1 MIIYQDEYIVAI
13 NKPAGLLV
21 HASLID
27 KHETQNALQILRNF
41 LGRVVYPVHRLDKPT
56 SGVLVFG
63 LSSDSAKKLSEAFMN
78 RDVEKKYLG
87 LVRGFTEEFGVIN
100 HPIKDLW
107 DKMTDKKKSK
117 LQEAREAI
125 TEYRLLEKIEI
136 DVPVRP
142 HPTSRYSL
150 LEITPLTG
158 RNRQIRRHMKH
169 IFHHMIGDH
178 QHGDG
183 FHNRMLSEKYGL
195 NRLMLHAKELTFT
208 HPATGDKMT
217 LKADLD
223 IDFMSLL
230 FKLGFKTIGIA

>member
-100 HPIKDLW
+100 HPLKDLW

-125 TEYRLLEKIEI
+125 TEYRLLEKIELNEFNVFKKKI
-136 DVPVRP
+136 KVSKA
-142 HPTSRYSL
+142 HKL
-150 LEITPLTG
+150 LT
-158 RNRQIRRHMKH
+158 
-169 IFHHMIGDH
+169 
-178 QHGDG
+178 
-183 FHNRMLSEKYGL
+183 
-195 NRLMLHAKELTFT
+195 
-208 HPATGDKMT
+208 T
-217 LKADLD
+217 LKHWAFARIFLKK
-223 IDFMSLL
+223 
-230 FKLGFKTIGIA
+230 KLNAS